1 AGHAVRASTV
11 PAAWEGAAHRGPAA
25 RSANVLLYHSS
36 RRACGLVLGSAGRGL
51 NAPRIPF
58 IKMNTYPVNTR
69 NRRSTSPDIL
79 RRSPMEC
86 PQRTDDG
93 GSADGR
99 RPETRIQYESE
110 HLD

>member
-1 AGHAVRASTV
+1 M
-11 PAAWEGAAHRGPAA
+11 
-25 RSANVLLYHSS
+25 VLLIILRWRQSNGEAHSGTADRLADALLHRS
-36 RRACGLVLGSAGRGL
+36 SGRALARVPGSAGRGL
-51 NAPRIPF
+51 NTPRIPLM
-58 IKMNTYPVNTR
+58 KMNTYPVNTR